1 MSDQDMSD
9 EEMNED
15 VVGVALS
22 VEGKDGEEEMI
33 AVPIR
38 PPANA
43 EAVMDLIAGLDEVM
57 AEHDPNNQDAVMAA
71 LLLAMGNALR
81 QAPDW
86 PMKARLESFGRF
98 VEGVVEDAIAQLEE

>member
-1 MSDQDMSD
+1 MSED
-9 EEMNED
+9 ENED
-15 VVGVALS
+15 VVGVALA
-22 VEGKDGEEEMI
+22 VEGKDGEEDVI

-57 AEHDPNNQDAVMAA
+57 ADHDPENQDAVMAA

-86 PMKARLESFGRF
+86 PMKARLESFSRF
-98 VEGVVEDAIAQLEE
+98 VNGVVDDAIAQLDD

>member
-1 MSDQDMSD
+1 MS
-9 EEMNED
+9 EENDPED
-15 VVGVALS
+15 GVGVALT
-22 VEGKDGEEEMI
+22 VEGKDGEEQMI

-43 EAVMDLIAGLDEVM
+43 DAVMDLIASLDEVM
-57 AEHDPNNQDAVMAA
+57 ADHDPDNQDAVMAA

-86 PMKARLESFGRF
+86 PLKTRLESFSRF
-98 VEGVVEDAIAQLEE
+98 VNGVVDDAIAQLDA